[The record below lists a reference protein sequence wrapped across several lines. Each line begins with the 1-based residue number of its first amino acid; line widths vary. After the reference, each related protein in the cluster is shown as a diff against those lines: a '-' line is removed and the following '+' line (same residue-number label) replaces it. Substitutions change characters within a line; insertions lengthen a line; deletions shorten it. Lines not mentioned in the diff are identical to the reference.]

1 MDISGIISALKASL
15 GSANWADLIRAA
27 AGTALSVLAVFVVF
41 NICKII
47 MLRIT
52 RGKLTEHRS
61 LMLRKALQYG
71 AWVIVLLVI
80 FKRLG
85 IDSQAILGAA
95 GIAGVAV
102 GFAAQ
107 TSMSNLISGLFLL
120 SEKPCQIGDIITVEN
135 TTGVVL
141 SIDLLSVKL
150 RTFDNLFIRIPN
162 ETIIKTNLVN
172 ITRFP
177 IRRLEIAFN
186 VSYNEDPSR
195 IRTLLTGLAEAN
207 VNCLQNPAPLFCI
220 TSLDTNGINLSF
232 YIWFATPKFLDLRN
246 SFYESMLAAF
256 KKEGI
261 KFSAQRVHIHA
272 PLPATPER
280 PSSGN

>member
-1 MDISGIISALKASL
+1 MDLTGVIAALKASL
-15 GSANWADLIRAA
+15 GRANWADLAFAA
-27 AGTALSVLAVFVVF
+27 AGTALAVLAVFVIF
-41 NICKII
+41 NICKIVI
-47 MLRIT
+47 LRIT
-52 RGKLTEHRS
+52 RGRLTEHRA
-61 LMLRKALQYG
+61 LMLRKALQYS
-71 AWVIVLLVI
+71 AWAVAIIVI

-85 IDSQAILGAA
+85 IDSSAILGAA

-120 SEKPCQIGDIITVEN
+120 SEKPCQIGDVITVEN

-177 IRRLEIAFN
+177 VRRLEIALN
-186 VSYNEDPSR
+186 VPYREDPAR
-195 IRTLLTGLAEAN
+195 IRTLLSRLAEEN
-207 VNCLQNPAPLFCI
+207 VYCLQNPAPLFCI
-220 TSLDTNGINLSF
+220 TGLDTNGINLSF
-232 YIWFATPKFLDLRN
+232 YIWFEKTRFLDLRN
-246 SFYESMLAAF
+246 TFYEAMLAAF

-261 KFSAQRVHIHA
+261 EFSAQRVVVAESEAA
-272 PLPATPER
+272 PPVAPPAL
-280 PSSGN
+280 